1 MSGSS
6 STISRLGFWSS
17 AMFGGLDAFQER
29 VLQRGLAVALAQYL
43 RGAGKGEASPVE
55 DEHMVAD
62 FLDVRKGML
71 GEQHGPALG
80 MEPREDGLDARPRR
94 GVQPAHGLVQ
104 HIQVASGEET
114 RGQAELLRHALGVG
128 AHRLVYPDRFQ

>member
-17 AMFGGLDAFQER
+17 AMFGGLDAFQEC
-29 VLQRGLAVALAQYL
+29 VLQRGLAVALAQYS

-62 FLDVRKGML
+62 FLDVRKGMR
-71 GEQHGPALG
+71 GEQHGS
-80 MEPREDGLDARPRR
+80 
-94 GVQPAHGLVQ
+94 
-104 HIQVASGEET
+104 ASGMGPHEEGLGGRPV
-114 RGQAELLRHALGVG
+114 RGAA
-128 AHRLVYPDRFQ
+128 AAA